1 MKSDQDGCV
10 FSRIM
15 CLPRCAVL
23 GVLWSR
29 KSINP
34 FIQRAVLMGSTP
46 SIIIM
51 TDTGALIQAMHLF
64 SPSLPIGAFAF
75 SQGLEAAIESGRV
88 LDSETLT
95 EWCRGVMCHS
105 LSSLDG
111 YYARLAYRA
120 VSQSQFVEMNAELLA
135 SRETRELL
143 LEDTL
148 LGSALK
154 KWAVDQ
160 AIDVPDATEYSLI
173 CLYGWIAS
181 RLDIP
186 EDWMVA
192 SILWAWLDNQMVV
205 AAKAIPLGQNALQG
219 VLKTLKPL
227 VADCVQQSCL
237 ATGTVAHSTVP
248 LLTILS
254 AQHETQ
260 YSRLFRS

>member
-1 MKSDQDGCV
+1 
-10 FSRIM
+10 
-15 CLPRCAVL
+15 
-23 GVLWSR
+23 
-29 KSINP
+29 
-34 FIQRAVLMGSTP
+34 MGSIP
-46 SIIIM
+46 SIIM

-88 LDSETLT
+88 RDSETLT

-111 YYARLAYRA
+111 HYARLAYRA

-227 VADCVQQSCL
+227 VTDCVQQSCL